1 MLTAEARSRLTVVL
15 VGARNPQNIGAAARA
30 LQDFGFSDLRVVNE
44 FAPPFEAAQLEANQ
58 LEPKQFEPSSA
69 VGAGEVM
76 RNARLFSS
84 LPEAI
89 ADCTLVAGTTAI
101 GDRGLRLPVQAL
113 RDGIP
118 HLATHLNTPKPANSQ
133 FKTEQHP
140 PNSTPATS
148 PFITS
153 RLLNSPLLTSPLIAE
168 QNPATVEPNR
178 VALLFGSEKTGLT
191 NDQLS
196 HCSLLLTIPLFSPE
210 GRHLSMNLGQS
221 VAVCLYE
228 LSREGFEGVRELP
241 VQNNTPATSADRER
255 LTALLQEVM
264 DTSGYARRF
273 PANARPEV
281 VRQLTGH
288 LAQTR
293 EEASTWMGLFKHLQR
308 PKQPDPVQE

>member
-1 MLTAEARSRLTVVL
+1 MLTVEARRRLTIIL

-44 FAPPFEAAQLEANQ
+44 FAPPFEAARLEA
-58 LEPKQFEPSSA
+58 KSA

-76 RNARLFSS
+76 RSAQLFSS

-101 GDRGLRLPVQAL
+101 GERGLRLPIQPLRQA
-113 RDGIP
+113 
-118 HLATHLNTPKPANSQ
+118 A
-133 FKTEQHP
+133 
-140 PNSTPATS
+140 
-148 PFITS
+148 
-153 RLLNSPLLTSPLIAE
+153 PLLLSHLSLPQTAASPPQTRPMESPSRPEAAGRGGE
-168 QNPATVEPNR
+168 TPVSAAVQFPAPEPSATGATR

-228 LSREGFEGVRELP
+228 LTREGFEGARELP
-241 VQNNTPATSADRER
+241 IQQAAPANAADRER
-255 LTALLQEVM
+255 LTALLLQLM
-264 DTSGYARRF
+264 QHSGYARRF
-273 PANARPEV
+273 PANARLEV
-281 VRQLTGH
+281 VRQLTGS
-288 LAQTR
+288 LGQTR
-293 EEASTWMGLFKHLQR
+293 EEAATWMGLL
-308 PKQPDPVQE
+308 KQLDTPSPDRKADPSSND